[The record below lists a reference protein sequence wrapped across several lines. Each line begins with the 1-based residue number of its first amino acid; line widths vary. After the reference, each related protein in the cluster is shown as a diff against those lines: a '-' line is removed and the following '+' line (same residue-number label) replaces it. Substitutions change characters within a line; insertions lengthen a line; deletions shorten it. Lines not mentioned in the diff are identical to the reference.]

1 MSQIADSDFS
11 IDNLLCVILQ
21 AFYKTEAMKINVNG
35 QQVEAYALLMQKE
48 NALDILSGKK
58 TIEIRA
64 LNSKYDQ
71 MFTDHKQLELNE
83 ELRKA
88 GRANECKAPYRTDV
102 GYIHF
107 YNYNKSWTL
116 DVAID
121 EIGMTEMTK
130 AGIEFLN
137 KEFDFH
143 DYDNEWQQYE
153 GVPDDEIPLFY
164 YLHIVEVV
172 GQTGLK

>member
-1 MSQIADSDFS
+1 
-11 IDNLLCVILQ
+11 
-21 AFYKTEAMKINVNG
+21 MKIKVNG
-35 QQVEAYALLMQKE
+35 QEVEAYALLMQKE
-48 NALDILSGKK
+48 NALEILNGKK

-64 LNSKYDQ
+64 LNSKYDK
-71 MFTDHKQLELNE
+71 MFTDQKQLELNE

-88 GRANECKAPYRTDV
+88 GRDSECKAPYRTDI

-130 AGIEFLN
+130 SGIEFLN
-137 KEFDFH
+137 SEFGFH

-153 GVPDDEIPLFY
+153 GLPEDEIPLFY

-172 GQTGLK
+172 GQTGLR